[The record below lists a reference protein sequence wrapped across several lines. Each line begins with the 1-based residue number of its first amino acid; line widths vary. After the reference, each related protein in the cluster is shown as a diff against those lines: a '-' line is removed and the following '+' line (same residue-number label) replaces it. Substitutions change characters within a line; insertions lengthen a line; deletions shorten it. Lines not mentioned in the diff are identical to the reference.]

1 VNLRDLAKPFPVDAV
16 SWRVGSTNAA
26 KTSGMALAYIDA
38 RDVMDRLDEVCGPEN
53 WRDEYTELSG
63 FVLCKLWIRVGGE
76 WVWKCDGAGKTDV
89 EGEKGMVSDAFKRA
103 AVKWGIGRYLYSLD
117 SPWVDIEARGR
128 SYVIAE
134 SGKARLRGVLTR
146 QAGTAQAVAPVSPP
160 QPKQEE
166 PTKQNVNAPTPAAAS
181 VPAPA
186 VKPRIADMIPEV
198 PPTQHPVPGVGQFA
212 QEEPEWKVREKKV
225 RSKREADK
233 AIKALNAIKD
243 DIGAAEPA
251 HINARYAKWVTDTK
265 KIEGQFVGD
274 DVGRVATAVREF
286 KAANEAPAHDE
297 DGVILEQSE

>member
-16 SWRVGSTNAA
+16 SWRVGSTT
-26 KTSGMALAYIDA
+26 KTKEKGMALAYIDA
-38 RDVMDRLDEVCGPEN
+38 RDVQDRLDEVCGPEN

-117 SPWVDIEARGR
+117 SPWVAIEARGN

-134 SGKARLRGVLTR
+134 AGKAVLRAVLTK
-146 QAGTAQAVAPVSPP
+146 QAGASRPAAPVPQ
-160 QPKQEE
+160 QPKEAA
-166 PTKQNVNAPTPAAAS
+166 NATTAEPTPAAAS
-181 VPAPA
+181 VPAAPA
-186 VKPRIADMIPEV
+186 KPRIADMIPDV

-212 QEEPEWKVREKKV
+212 APPEEAWKVREREK

-233 AIKALNAIKD
+233 ALKALAAIQD
-243 DIGAAEPA
+243 DIGAADPA
-251 HINARYAKWVTDTK
+251 HINARYEAWK
-265 KIEGQFVGD
+265 KATQPVQSQFVEAD
-274 DVGRVATAVREF
+274 KARITAAVLAF
-286 KAANEAPAHDE
+286 KKANEAPAHDPNTGE
-297 DGVILEQSE
+297 LLDHD